1 MFFDPFPSFHGR
13 GDADEPEW
21 PPSPLRVFQSLVAA
35 AATRWHGAQFNKC
48 AQPALEWLQPRNAP
62 TISAPAYHVGMS
74 VRIAVPNNDLDVVAS
89 AWAKHQEPKKQ
100 PSELKTMKT
109 VCPIHLRGDRDEH
122 AIVHYLY
129 PLAPQEELPLETLR
143 AMAQSIT
150 HLGWGIDMAAGNAIV
165 CSEEE
170 AAELHGEHW
179 LPVGAGDGS
188 TMLRVATKGTL
199 DDLIHRY
206 QAFLN
211 RIGRDAKGNKSFHPV
226 PPLSAFRV
234 IGYRRAT
241 DSPKRP
247 IVAFSLLKP
256 DASRYRAFDTARKG
270 LTVAGM
276 MRCAMKRAAKQAR
289 PEDAKWVD
297 AFVLGHGE
305 GPGEPHRPVGPKR
318 FAYLPLPSIEFRG
331 EGHANVVGAIRRVLV
346 TVLADGHQREIA
358 WAGQAMSGTELID
371 KQQEQPQA
379 LLSRL
384 PNNDRQI
391 QRYLRPSSNWATVT
405 PMVLPGYDDCR
416 RYRRRLKDNSDADN
430 QKRWLGKLHERI
442 ESLIRK
448 AIGQAGFSDVLEQH
462 AIIEWRPTGFWP
474 GTELASR
481 YGVPDHL
488 QKFSRY
494 HVRVQWRD
502 ANDQPV
508 SVPGPI
514 CIGGGRF
521 FGLGLFAAIDNGD

>member
-1 MFFDPFPSFHGR
+1 MSSYLCLVVRFLQPYYHGR
-13 GDADEPEW
+13 ADGGAPEW
-21 PPSPLRVFQSLVAA
+21 PPSPLRLFQALVAA
-35 AATRWHGAQFNKC
+35 AGHRQETRFDDRAATALRW
-48 AQPALEWLQPRNAP
+48 LESQSCPLVVAP
-62 TISAPAYHVGMS
+62 VGIPS
-74 VRIAVPNNDLDVVAS
+74 ESKYRLYVPDNVADTAAKSWSNGREAGIVRIDKDVRPVY
-89 AWAKHQEPKKQ
+89 
-100 PSELKTMKT
+100 LK
-109 VCPIHLRGDRDEH
+109 GD
-122 AIVHYLY
+122 AVHYLY
-129 PLAPQEELPLETLR
+129 PLAPQEEPPLETLR
-143 AMAQSIT
+143 AMSQSIT

-188 TMLRVATKGTL
+188 TMLRVATEGTL

-211 RIGRDAKGNKSFHPV
+211 RIGRDAKGNESFHPV

-247 IVAFSLLKP
+247 IAAFSLLKP

-276 MRCAMKRAAKQAR
+276 MRCAVKRAAKQAR

-379 LLSRL
+379 ILSRL

-391 QRYLRPSSNWATVT
+391 QRYLRPSSTWATVT

-462 AIIEWRPTGFWP
+462 AIIEWRATGFWP
-474 GTELASR
+474 GNELASR

-488 QKFSRY
+488 QKFPRY
-494 HVRVQWRD
+494 HVRIQWRD

-508 SVPGPI
+508 QVPGPL

-521 FGLGLFAAIDNGD
+521 YGLGLFSAQDEKP